1 MASHITKDLEISSDE
16 FASLGSFFKKGMG
29 SFFKKGMFVFAR
41 YRPFIFQT
49 GGKVK

>member
-16 FASLGSFFKKGMG
+16 SASLG

-49 GGKVK
+49 GCKVK